1 MRRLALF
8 FMVLVAFV
16 TLPGLCFC
24 QPHASRIKYNFNSDW
39 RVLVGDPQGADQP
52 EFDDSQWKRVTTPY
66 AWNEDSAF
74 RVSIHELP
82 VGVAWYRKHFRLPA
96 STAGQ
101 KVFLEF
107 EGIRQAG
114 EVYLNG
120 QFIGRHEDG
129 VMAFGFDI
137 SNAVKPAPAE
147 NVLAVRTDNR
157 WDYKEK
163 ATGTPYHWN
172 NGNFYANYG
181 GISKSVWLHVT
192 GKLYQTLPLYSQLG
206 TTGVYM
212 WASDFDIPGKS
223 ARITVESQVRNEE
236 SVPKTVE

>member
-1 MRRLALF
+1 MKLFGLF
-8 FMVLVAFV
+8 FLVLVMNGFI
-16 TLPGLCFC
+16 PGSCLG
-24 QPHASRIKYNFNSDW
+24 QPSASRVKYNFNSDW
-39 RVLVGDPQGADQP
+39 RVMVGDPQGADLP
-52 EFDDSQWKRVTTPY
+52 DFDDSQWKRVTTPY

-74 RVSIHELP
+74 RVSIHDLP
-82 VGVAWYRKHFRLPA
+82 VGIAWYRKHFRLPA
-96 STAGQ
+96 LSAG

-120 QFIGRHEDG
+120 KFIGRHEDG

-137 SNAVKPAPAE
+137 SDAVKPAPAE

-163 ATGTPYHWN
+163 ATGATYHWN
-172 NGNFYANYG
+172 NTNFYANYG

-192 GKLYQTLPLYSQLG
+192 GKLYQTLPLY
-206 TTGVYM
+206 
-212 WASDFDIPGKS
+212 
-223 ARITVESQVRNEE
+223 
-236 SVPKTVE
+236 